1 MTNVMYKYATV
12 LVAIENLRK
21 EGYDVDFNLE
31 DNCLICG
38 NNQKMA

>member
-21 EGYDVDFNLE
+21 GGLE
-31 DNCLICG
+31 V
-38 NNQKMA
+38 KFMR